1 TRVRFRWCAER
12 PAARP
17 ASEGPAPDSPTCPT
31 STRPQPDARAPS
43 PRPPGPLPTP
53 VTCYHLFH
61 SPVRAVVV
69 GEPADTQ
76 VKWPRMA
83 TP

>member
-1 TRVRFRWCAER
+1 MPGH
-12 PAARP
+12 PAH
-17 ASEGPAPDSPTCPT
+17 
-31 STRPQPDARAPS
+31 
-43 PRPPGPLPTP
+43 GPLPTP

-69 GEPADTQ
+69 GEPADAQ